1 MTIEGVTEGTVLWT
15 PSLQRTAAANVTQ
28 FLAWL
33 HTHRGLDLTDYH
45 ALWTWSV
52 HDLETFWEC
61 IWQYFDVQASA
72 PYTTVLSTR
81 RMPGAAWFPGAELNY
96 AQHVLRN
103 RPADGIAL
111 VFESEV
117 CPLTEITWGQLTRQV
132 AAVAT
137 GLRALGVGQGDRVVA
152 YMPNIPETVVAF
164 LAVASLGAIWAC
176 SSPDF
181 GTASVIDRFSQIA
194 PTVLFTV
201 DGYRY
206 GGKDFDRRDAVRDI
220 RAALPTLAHTMLVPY
235 LDPGA
240 QMEHCTPWQHL
251 VASGGELA
259 YAHVPFGHP
268 LWVVYSSGTTGL
280 PKPLV
285 HSHGGIL
292 LEMLKFLGFHG
303 DVKAGDRFFWFS
315 TTGWIMWNILQ
326 GSLLHGATAVLFDG
340 NPGYPD
346 CRRLWRFAQD
356 ARCTFVGT
364 SAPFLLA
371 CLQAGIAPGTEYDLS
386 RVTGIG
392 STGAP
397 LPPEGFAWVYEHVG
411 RDLWLTSASGGTDI
425 ASGFVGGV
433 PTLPVCA
440 GELQCRCLGVKA
452 EAFDE
457 AGQSLA
463 GEVGELVITEP
474 MPSMPIALW
483 NDADGRRYHES
494 YFEMYPGLWRHGDW
508 IRLTD
513 RGSCV
518 IEGRSDSTLKRMG
531 VRMGSGDF
539 YRIIETMPEVSE
551 SLIVGLDLPGGTYWM
566 PLFVV
571 LQPGVVL
578 DAVLVDTI
586 THRIRTAL
594 SPRHVPDAVL
604 AIDAVPRTLN
614 GKKLEVP
621 VKKVLLGWSLAKAVN
636 LGSVANPHAL
646 QCFVDLAQHVE
657 AGSIGSSRR

>member
-1 MTIEGVTEGTVLWT
+1 MAMERVAEGTVLWE
-15 PSLQRTAAANVTQ
+15 PSPQRRTDANVTR
-28 FLAWL
+28 FSAWL
-33 HTHRGLDLTDYH
+33 KTHKGLDLADYQ
-45 ALWTWSV
+45 ALWSWSV
-52 HDLETFWEC
+52 HDLEAFWEC

-72 PYTTVLSTR
+72 PYSTVLSTR
-81 RMPGAAWFPGAELNY
+81 RMPGASWFAGAELNY
-96 AQHVLRN
+96 AQHVLRQ

-117 CPLTEITWGQLTRQV
+117 RPMTEITWGQLTHQV
-132 AAVAT
+132 AAVASY
-137 GLRALGVGQGDRVVA
+137 LRGLGVGQGDRVVS
-152 YMPNIPETVVAF
+152 YMPNIPETIAAF
-164 LAVASLGAIWAC
+164 LAVASLGAIWAG

-181 GTASVIDRFSQIA
+181 GTASVIDRFSQIE
-194 PTVLFTV
+194 PKVLFTV

-206 GGKDFDRRDAVRDI
+206 GGKDFDRRDAVQQI
-220 RAALPTLAHTMLVPY
+220 RAALPTLEHTVLVPY
-235 LDPGA
+235 LDADA
-240 QMEHCTPWQHL
+240 QWEQCPTWQHL
-251 VASGGELA
+251 TASGGEPV
-259 YAHVPFGHP
+259 YAQVPFGHP

-292 LEMLKFLGFHG
+292 LEMLKFLGLHG

-346 CRRLWRFAQD
+346 LRRLWRFAQD
-356 ARCTFVGT
+356 ARCTFFGT

-371 CLQAGIAPGTEYDLS
+371 CLQAGITPGKEYDLS
-386 RVTGIG
+386 RVTGVG

-397 LPPEGFAWVYEHVG
+397 LPPEGFAWVYENVG
-411 RDLWLTSASGGTDI
+411 SDLWLTSASGGTDI

-433 PTLPVCA
+433 PTLPVRA
-440 GELQCRCLGVKA
+440 GELQCRCLGVKV

-457 AGQSLA
+457 AGKALL
-463 GEVGELVITEP
+463 GEVGELVVTAP
-474 MPSMPIALW
+474 MPSMPIYLW
-483 NDADGRRYHES
+483 NDADGRRYHDS
-494 YFEMYPGLWRHGDW
+494 YFDTYPGVWRHGDW
-508 IRLTD
+508 IRFTAS
-513 RGSCV
+513 GSSV

-531 VRMGSGDF
+531 VRMGSNDF
-539 YRIIETMPEVSE
+539 YSVIETMPEISE
-551 SLIVGLDLPGGTYWM
+551 SLIVGLDLPGGKYWM

-571 LQPGVVL
+571 PQPGMAL
-578 DAVLVDTI
+578 DAALI
-586 THRIRTAL
+586 AKIMQRIRSAM

-621 VKKVLLGWSLAKAVN
+621 VKKVLLGWPLAKAVN
-636 LGSVANPHAL
+636 LGSVANPQAL
-646 QCFVDLAQHVE
+646 QCFVAMAKHVE
-657 AGSIGSSRR
+657 AGTLG

>member
-1 MTIEGVTEGTVLWT
+1 M
-15 PSLQRTAAANVTQ
+15 
-28 FLAWL
+28 
-33 HTHRGLDLTDYH
+33 
-45 ALWTWSV
+45 
-52 HDLETFWEC
+52 
-61 IWQYFDVQASA
+61 
-72 PYTTVLSTR
+72 
-81 RMPGAAWFPGAELNY
+81 
-96 AQHVLRN
+96 
-103 RPADGIAL
+103 
-111 VFESEV
+111 
-117 CPLTEITWGQLTRQV
+117 
-132 AAVAT
+132 
-137 GLRALGVGQGDRVVA
+137 
-152 YMPNIPETVVAF
+152 
-164 LAVASLGAIWAC
+164 
-176 SSPDF
+176 
-181 GTASVIDRFSQIA
+181 
-194 PTVLFTV
+194 LFTV

-206 GGKDFDRRDAVRDI
+206 GGKDFDRRDAVRQI
-220 RAALPTLAHTMLVPY
+220 RAALPTLAHTVLVPY

-240 QMEHCTPWQHL
+240 QMEHCTPWQCL
-251 VASGGELA
+251 VASAGELA

-346 CRRLWRFAQD
+346 LRRLWRFAQD

-371 CLQAGIAPGTEYDLS
+371 CLQAGITPGTEYDLS
-386 RVTGIG
+386 RVTGVG
-392 STGAP
+392 STGVP
-397 LPPEGFAWVYEHVG
+397 MPPEGFTWVYEHVG
-411 RDLWLTSASGGTDI
+411 RDLWLPSASGGTDI

-457 AGQSLA
+457 AGHALV
-463 GEVGELVITEP
+463 GEVGELVITAP

-483 NDADGRRYHES
+483 NDADGKRYHES
-494 YFEMYPGLWRHGDW
+494 YFDMYPGLWRHGDW
-508 IRLTD
+508 IRMTA

-531 VRMGSGDF
+531 VRMGSGGF
-539 YRIIETMPEVSE
+539 YRVIETMPEIRE
-551 SLIVGLDLPGGTYWM
+551 SLIVGLDLPGGKYWM

-571 LQPGVVL
+571 PQPGIPL
-578 DAVLVDTI
+578 DAALVDSPARAVVVVASRARRRAG
-586 THRIRTAL
+586 HRR
-594 SPRHVPDAVL
+594 
-604 AIDAVPRTLN
+604 VPRTLN
-614 GKKLEVP
+614 GKSWRSGEEAAARLAVGQGGQPGIGRESARIAVP
-621 VKKVLLGWSLAKAVN
+621 RGPGAARRGRHDRLT
-636 LGSVANPHAL
+636 
-646 QCFVDLAQHVE
+646 
-657 AGSIGSSRR
+657 SRR